1 MGQIVV
7 DFTKSSIVKVCNN
20 KELFRKELIK
30 ASKVLSSHDKEC
42 LINWL
47 YFFTAD
53 KPEVQKWFWE
63 FLDKKILV
71 S

>member
-1 MGQIVV
+1 MGQMIF
-7 DFTKSSIVKVCNN
+7 DFTKSSIVKVCND
-20 KELFRKELIK
+20 KELFRKELVR
-30 ASKVLSSHDKEC
+30 ASKSLLPYEKEN

-47 YFFTAD
+47 YYFTAD

-63 FLDKKILV
+63 FLDKNILV

>member
-1 MGQIVV
+1 MGQMVF
-7 DFTKSSIVKVCNN
+7 DFTKSSIVKVCND
-20 KELFRKELIK
+20 KELFRKELVR
-30 ASKVLSSHDKEC
+30 ASKCLLPYEKES

-47 YFFTAD
+47 YYFTAD

-63 FLDKKILV
+63 FLDKNILV